1 VSYGCR
7 GCDGTC
13 CTGVG
18 SDPCTCPPPP
28 EQEDQEEQPLYP
40 RRAPGAHGKHCTWP
54 ECDGSC
60 LITVTVEW
68 RALESFYEA
77 ARWGRAMNPST
88 AGERTGLEL
97 MQQIIGQGKRGAG
110 RG

>member
-1 VSYGCR
+1 MSYTCR

-28 EQEDQEEQPLYP
+28 DRDEEEAAPLYS
-40 RRAPGAHGKHCTWP
+40 RRAPGAHGRHCTWP

-68 RALESFYEA
+68 RALEAFYEA
-77 ARWGRAMNPST
+77 ARWGRAMEPGT
-88 AGERTGLEL
+88 QGERTGLEL
-97 MQQIIGQGKRGAG
+97 MQKIIADGKRRAG
-110 RG
+110 T

>member
-1 VSYGCR
+1 MSYTCR

-28 EQEDQEEQPLYP
+28 DEQKAPSLYP
-40 RRAPGAHGKHCTWP
+40 RRSAGAHGKHCTTP
-54 ECDGSC
+54 DCDGSC

-68 RALESFYEA
+68 RALEAFYEA
-77 ARWGRAMNPST
+77 ARWGRAMTPGT
-88 AGERTGLEL
+88 AGERTGMEL
-97 MQQIIGQGKRGAG
+97 MEKIIADGKRGA
-110 RG
+110 RT

>member
-1 VSYGCR
+1 V
-7 GCDGTC
+7 
-13 CTGVG
+13 
-18 SDPCTCPPPP
+18 
-28 EQEDQEEQPLYP
+28 QEEQPLYP

-77 ARWGRAMNPST
+77 ARFGRAMNPST

-97 MQQIIGQGKRGAG
+97 MQQIIEQGKKGVG